1 MRRRMRLIAVALVV
15 AGGLAGC
22 GLTIPSD
29 PEGTLDRVDGGVLRV
44 GVTEH
49 APFVELSSAG
59 DPAGDE
65 VDLLVTFAEAHD
77 ARVAWTVGNEESLVS
92 ALERG
97 ELDVAIGGFTDAT
110 PWADRAATTVP
121 YRETTGPDGA
131 REKHVMLVRMGE
143 NRFLVALEEF
153 LLRQGER

>member
-1 MRRRMRLIAVALVV
+1 MSRRMRLVGVALLL

-22 GLTIPSD
+22 GLTVPSD
-29 PEGTLDRVDGGVLRV
+29 PEGTLDRVQGGVLRV

-49 APFVELSSAG
+49 APFVELSGGG
-59 DPAGDE
+59 DPTGDE
-65 VDLLVTFAEAHD
+65 VDLIVAFADAHD
-77 ARVAWTVGNEESLVS
+77 ARVAWTVGNEESLGS

-121 YRETTGPDGA
+121 YRETTAPDGA
-131 REKHVMLVRMGE
+131 RERHVMLVRMGE

-153 LLRQGER
+153 LLARGDE

>member
-1 MRRRMRLIAVALVV
+1 MRLIAVALLVV
-15 AGGLAGC
+15 GGLAGC
-22 GLTIPSD
+22 GVTIPSD
-29 PEGTLDRVDGGVLRV
+29 PEGTLDRVEGGVLRV

-49 APFVELSSAG
+49 APFVEVGPG

-65 VDLLVTFAEAHD
+65 VDLIAAFADTLD
-77 ARVAWTVGNEESLVS
+77 ARVAWTVGNEESLAS

-110 PWADRAATTVP
+110 PWAERTATTVP

-131 REKHVMLVRMGE
+131 PEKHVMLVRMGE

-153 LLRQGER
+153 LLERGER